1 VFALERL
8 RRPSLFVINCFFFY
22 RNCLAGNPELII
34 NCRLL
39 YFYLHKHV
47 DMALRFGN
55 SNLVLDGVV
64 YIRGLLVFN
73 LNNLINVY
81 KK

>member
-1 VFALERL
+1 
-8 RRPSLFVINCFFFY
+8 
-22 RNCLAGNPELII
+22 
-34 NCRLL
+34 
-39 YFYLHKHV
+39 
-47 DMALRFGN
+47 MALRFGN